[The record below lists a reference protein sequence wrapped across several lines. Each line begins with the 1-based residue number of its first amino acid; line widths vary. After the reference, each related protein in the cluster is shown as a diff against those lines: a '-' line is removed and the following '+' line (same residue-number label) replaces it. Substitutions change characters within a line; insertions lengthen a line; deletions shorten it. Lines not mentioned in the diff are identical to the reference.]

1 MKKQILQGRRMCFF
15 FFLISVLFI
24 SYNAHAVQNDPNVV
38 LDTEWFLHSLTI
50 DGEEIIPPINEE
62 VQFINLFFDQGNP
75 EEEPPFLITSVCN
88 EIIST
93 SGVSSDELLIIAES
107 PSPLID
113 CQLQENID
121 FDALYFDFLA
131 TTTLFPYE
139 LIETGN
145 TLQLILTAPNGD
157 QAIYGNEVLDVEDIN
172 RTSFQLYPNPVQDE
186 LFIHNLNNLVVD
198 KVSVYD
204 VLGKEVLQVSSQE
217 RINMSTLSTGF
228 YFVVITSNQT
238 KTIKKVFV
246 Q

>member
-1 MKKQILQGRRMCFF
+1 MNTIYKTVFLCILC
-15 FFLISVLFI
+15 V

-38 LDTEWFLHSLTI
+38 LDTEWFLHSLNI

-93 SGVSSDELLIIAES
+93 SGVSSDELLIIAEN

-139 LIETGN
+139 LLIEGEN
-145 TLQLILTAPNGD
+145 LQLTLIAPNGD
-157 QAIYGNEVLDVEDIN
+157 QAVYRNEVLAIEESIPVIF
-172 RTSFQLYPNPVQDE
+172 TIYPNPVQDFLYINTPDILRQE
-186 LFIHNLNNLVVD
+186 
-198 KVSVYD
+198 VSVYNS
-204 VLGKEVLQVSSQE
+204 LGKEVKKVSSQDF
-217 RINMSTLSTGF
+217 IDVKGLSKGI
-228 YFVVITSNQT
+228 YFIIITSDQGSAV
-238 KTIKKVFV
+238 KKIIVE
-246 Q
+246 

>member
-1 MKKQILQGRRMCFF
+1 MNTIYKTIFLYILC
-15 FFLISVLFI
+15 V
-24 SYNAHAVQNDPNVV
+24 SYNAYAAQNDPNTV
-38 LDTEWFLHSLTI
+38 LENEWFLHSLTI

-93 SGVSSDELLIIAES
+93 SDVFSDVILIIAEN

-131 TTTLFPYE
+131 FTTEFPYE

-157 QAIYGNEVLDVEDIN
+157 QAIYGNEVLAIPEVN
-172 RTSFQLYPNPVQDE
+172 TTTFQVYPNPVQNK
-186 LFIHNLNNLVVD
+186 LFISYPNNQPVQ
-198 KVSVYD
+198 KVSIYNTLGREVKKTTLQESID
-204 VLGKEVLQVSSQE
+204 V
-217 RINMSTLSTGF
+217 STLSTGI

-238 KTIKKVFV
+238 KTVRKIFV